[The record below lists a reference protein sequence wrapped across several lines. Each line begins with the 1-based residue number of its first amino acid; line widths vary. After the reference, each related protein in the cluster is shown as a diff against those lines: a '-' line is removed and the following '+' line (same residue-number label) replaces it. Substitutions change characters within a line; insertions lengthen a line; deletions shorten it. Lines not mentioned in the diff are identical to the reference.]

1 MVTRKKAEKLSS
13 NCHRICPLQDE
24 VVTLDHFP
32 ARWEHVESVGVD
44 ASGASAAVM
53 ESAPSKH

>member
-1 MVTRKKAEKLSS
+1 MVTRKKAGKPSS
-13 NCHRICPLQDE
+13 NRHQICLLQDE
-24 VVTLDHFP
+24 VVTLDHVP

-44 ASGASAAVM
+44 VSGASAAVM